1 MKVLGLNGWTE
12 RGHDGG
18 ASLIVD
24 GKLVFS
30 IEEERL
36 IGRRHAY
43 DTIPTQSIKACLDYA
58 KLTLDDIDKF
68 VFGWD
73 FEKIYNMLGKD
84 FISKEEMSE
93 KLLGN
98 KKYAKKLEYLDHHMA
113 HAYST
118 FIPSNYDE
126 ALVFIIDGQGEY
138 MGTSLYLANKKNNDM
153 KLLYETP
160 ISLGYFYAGIT
171 QQIGFRGG
179 EEGKTMGLASYGK
192 PAYLDEIRKLI
203 SFDEKDNI
211 KCIFHIDKVSKDEED
226 ESLEKWKEL
235 LSNLIPERKG
245 RISEVTKEIIPYA
258 DLAMSSQKI
267 LEEIMTGIISKY
279 VKETGVH
286 NVCLAGGV
294 ALNCPTSSAVERL
307 PEVDNVFVQPAAN
320 DGGISLGTA
329 IKGSID
335 LGEIP
340 EIEMIPYLG
349 PEYTQKEI
357 EKALQEKGYK
367 YNTYDNI
374 EKVIAKLISEG
385 KIVANFQGRLE
396 LGPRAL
402 GNRSLLASPEKN
414 ESLVRMNTL
423 KGREVWRPLAPAVMY
438 DKQTTCFDSNIF
450 SPHMTKNFNV
460 LNEMKNRLEAITH
473 VDGTARIQ
481 SVTKEYNGLFYKIID
496 EFYQLTGIPVVINTS
511 FNVKG
516 EPIVCTPEE
525 AIDSFE
531 RMNLDYMAI
540 GKCLIKKK
548 GFYYEKDEN

>member
-1 MKVLGLNGWTE
+1 
-12 RGHDGG
+12 
-18 ASLIVD
+18 
-24 GKLVFS
+24 
-30 IEEERL
+30 
-36 IGRRHAY
+36 
-43 DTIPTQSIKACLDYA
+43 
-58 KLTLDDIDKF
+58 
-68 VFGWD
+68 
-73 FEKIYNMLGKD
+73 MLGKD

-98 KKYAKKLEYLDHHMA
+98 KTYAKKLEYLDHHMA

-138 MGTSLYLANKKNNDM
+138 MGTSLFLANRDNNEM
-153 KLLYETP
+153 KLLMETP
-160 ISLGYFYAGIT
+160 VSLGYFYAGIT

-192 PAYLDEIRKLI
+192 PAYLDELRKLI
-203 SFDEKDNI
+203 SFDKKDNI
-211 KCIFHIDKVSKDEED
+211 KCAFHIDKVSKDEED
-226 ESLEKWKEL
+226 ASLEKWEEL
-235 LSNLIPERKG
+235 LS
-245 RISEVTKEIIPYA
+245 EIIPKREGKIIDVTEDITPYA
-258 DLAMSSQKI
+258 DLAMSAQKI

-320 DGGISLGTA
+320 DGGISLGSA
-329 IKGSID
+329 IKGAID
-335 LGEIP
+335 LNDNP
-340 EIEMIPYLG
+340 QIEMFPYLG
-349 PEYTQKEI
+349 PEYSQEEI
-357 EKALQEKGYK
+357 EEALNKKDYEYK
-367 YNTYDNI
+367 IYDDI

-402 GNRSLLASPEKN
+402 GNRSLLASPETY

-438 DKQTTCFDSNIF
+438 DKQTTCFDSDIF

-460 LNEMKNRLEAITH
+460 LNEMKNRLGAITH

-481 SVTKEYNGLFYKIID
+481 SVNKEYNELFYRIID
-496 EFYQLTGIPVVINTS
+496 EFYQITGIPVVINTS